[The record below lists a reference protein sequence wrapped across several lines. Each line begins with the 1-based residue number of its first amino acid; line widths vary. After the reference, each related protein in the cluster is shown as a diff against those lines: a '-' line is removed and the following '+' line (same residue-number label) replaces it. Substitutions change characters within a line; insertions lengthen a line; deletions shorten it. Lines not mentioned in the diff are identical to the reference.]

1 MLGVMGECARFVTAA
16 LRGRKRLFAAPFTA
30 VVASSLLLLALL
42 PRNYHVEARL
52 LAEPDPVLSALSN
65 PGNAVPREDPARFA
79 SHVVHKRSNL
89 ERIVGEA
96 RLMETWAASRGPLMG
111 LKDHIGEAL
120 GRRPSPEDLR
130 DALVDLLDKKL
141 SVRAED
147 AAVVIAV
154 DWPERETARAIVD
167 GALRTFLE
175 ERRVTEVAGA
185 EESIAI
191 LDRHLAEIDQTM
203 GASLVPVSLE
213 FAAAEHDRLS
223 RRLWDARIELD
234 GVRVGF
240 DRRYAVLEPARTP
253 RQAQSPRAAEV
264 LLAAAL
270 AGLLL
275 GVFAAAAAE
284 ARAGHTSR
292 DGWAPRG
299 LFVAI
304 LAALTLATIGAVVVG
319 GGRLPVAVA
328 PVLAAAVIYGLWR
341 APVRASA
348 LVMLFLILAL
358 ENPGDAGGRWQSPL
372 APLGGLLL
380 ANLNLSLP
388 VRALRFT
395 GLDVLMGLLIVVI
408 LTRRAVRAGV
418 DRGEA
423 RPARPMA
430 WAAVLWFG
438 TVLALWAYGL
448 ARGGDFRNSLWQCH
462 QLLWVPLAYF
472 VFQSALRST
481 RDYGALARVVVAAAC
496 VKACLALWVRLTVS
510 ASADVLPTATSHGDS
525 ILFACAFALV
535 VALVVEEALPGR
547 AVAAG
552 LVLALLAAGM
562 VANNRRLA
570 WVEVAAALLAV
581 YANATATRLKR
592 TVRRTALLAMPLLV
606 LYGVVGWTSSSRV
619 FAPARIM
626 RSLTAARTDWST
638 AMRDIENFNLLWTLR
653 DHPLVGTG
661 FGHEYVEK
669 VKAVDISNIFPQYRY
684 VPHNSVLGLLAFG
697 GAAGLTGIF
706 LTLAVGVFL
715 AARAHR
721 FARTPADRAAALVVI
736 VAVIVYLV
744 QAYGD
749 MGLVSWTGT
758 FLLAPA
764 RAVASRLAPAT
775 GAWPAPV
782 SAGR

>member
-1 MLGVMGECARFVTAA
+1 VAA
-16 LRGRKRLFAAPFTA
+16 
-30 VVASSLLLLALL
+30 
-42 PRNYHVEARL
+42 
-52 LAEPDPVLSALSN
+52 
-65 PGNAVPREDPARFA
+65 
-79 SHVVHKRSNL
+79 
-89 ERIVGEA
+89 
-96 RLMETWAASRGPLMG
+96 
-111 LKDHIGEAL
+111 
-120 GRRPSPEDLR
+120 
-130 DALVDLLDKKL
+130 
-141 SVRAED
+141 
-147 AAVVIAV
+147 
-154 DWPERETARAIVD
+154 
-167 GALRTFLE
+167 
-175 ERRVTEVAGA
+175 
-185 EESIAI
+185 
-191 LDRHLAEIDQTM
+191 
-203 GASLVPVSLE
+203 
-213 FAAAEHDRLS
+213 
-223 RRLWDARIELD
+223 
-234 GVRVGF
+234 
-240 DRRYAVLEPARTP
+240 
-253 RQAQSPRAAEV
+253 V
-264 LLAAAL
+264 LLAAPL

-275 GVFAAAAAE
+275 GAFAAAAAE
-284 ARAGHTSR
+284 ARVEPTSR
-292 DGWAPRG
+292 GGSAPRG
-299 LFVAI
+299 L
-304 LAALTLATIGAVVVG
+304 LAALLGALTLATIGAIVAG
-319 GGRLPVAVA
+319 GGRLPVALA

-372 APLGGLLL
+372 APLGALLL

-408 LTRRAVRAGV
+408 LARRAVRAGV
-418 DRGEA
+418 DRSEVP
-423 RPARPMA
+423 PARPMR
-430 WAAVLWFG
+430 WAAALWLG

-472 VFQSALRST
+472 VFQSALRGT

-496 VKACLALWVRLTVS
+496 VKAGLALWVRLTVS

-535 VALVVEEALPGR
+535 VALVVEEAVPGR

-552 LVLALLAAGM
+552 LVLAPLAAGM

-570 WVEVAAALLAV
+570 WVEVAAALLAIH
-581 YANATATRLKR
+581 ASATATRLKR
-592 TVRRTALLAMPLLV
+592 TVKRAVLLAMPLLV
-606 LYGVVGWTSSSRV
+606 LYGAAGWTSTARV
-619 FAPARIM
+619 FAPVRIA
-626 RSLTAARTDWST
+626 RSLTAARSDWST

-669 VKAVDISNIFPQYRY
+669 VKAVDISSIFPQYRY

-697 GAAGLTGIF
+697 GALGLTGIF

-721 FARTPADRAAALVVI
+721 FARTPADRAAALTVI
-736 VAVIVYLV
+736 AAVIVYLG

-764 RAVASRLAPAT
+764 RAVASRLATAT